1 VSAPIA
7 TPAELARSLATALRV
22 GPLAAG
28 ASSMGPL
35 ATRAGYRGGP
45 EAAAR
50 DPRLMEQVCIGFV
63 AGAAPRAVAPATL
76 LVAVSPIHKGVRALV
91 ESGCALAPL
100 EVAALAA
107 LRAGAQATAHDLHTR
122 LNAAASDLVAET
134 WSLAC
139 VEGALARL
147 TGLGFATRD
156 QDSWCA
162 HP

>member
-1 VSAPIA
+1 VSAPIV
-7 TPAELARSLATALRV
+7 TPAELAHSLATALRV

-35 ATRAGYRGGP
+35 ATRGGYRGGP

-63 AGAAPRAVAPATL
+63 AGAAPRGLAPAAL
-76 LVAVSPIHKGVRALV
+76 LGAVSPIHKAVRALADG
-91 ESGCALAPL
+91 GCALAPV

-107 LRAGAQATAHDLHTR
+107 LRAGAQVRVHDLHTR
-122 LNAAASDLVAET
+122 LNAAASDRVAET

-139 VEGALARL
+139 VEGALVRL
-147 TGLGFATRD
+147 VALGLATRD
-156 QDSWCA
+156 QDIHRASV
-162 HP
+162 